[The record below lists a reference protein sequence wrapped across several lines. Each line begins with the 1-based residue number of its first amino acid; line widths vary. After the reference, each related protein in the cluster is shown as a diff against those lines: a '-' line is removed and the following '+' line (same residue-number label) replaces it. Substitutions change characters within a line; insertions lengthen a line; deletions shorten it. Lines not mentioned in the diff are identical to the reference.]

1 MPEYTNSFDFDC
13 GLFWNLTIFS
23 CYFQSTEKWMSSTS
37 PEKNLALS
45 RLELHSVELK
55 SRGPAK
61 STPVVE
67 NGSSRHILWINN
79 AILFFFFFWG
89 GEGGRQEPTF
99 LWFPA
104 KCLPTPRG
112 QLTQSKLCFYLELIA
127 TFIFFMHFVCYGHDI
142 TLKTRPKLI
151 KFTNIK
157 IKFFGRFELTK
168 K

>member
-1 MPEYTNSFDFDC
+1 MNSYGFFVSLCRKSYEFILFFASLCRKSYEFLRFWHLYVGVHMIFGFCIGRKPNEFLLCLQKPDGFIHILHLYVRSHTNSFDFDC

-79 AILFFFFFWG
+79 TI
-89 GEGGRQEPTF
+89 
-99 LWFPA
+99 
-104 KCLPTPRG
+104 
-112 QLTQSKLCFYLELIA
+112 
-127 TFIFFMHFVCYGHDI
+127 
-142 TLKTRPKLI
+142 
-151 KFTNIK
+151 
-157 IKFFGRFELTK
+157 
-168 K
+168 